1 MRMTLALVAAAL
13 VAAMAAPAADAAP
26 RDQVV
31 ISGAVVVPRDQTLG
45 DVVVVDGPVDIAGH
59 VTGDVVVVN
68 GVLTIAGTV
77 DGDVVTVVKRARL
90 LPTARVGGDL
100 HYGEKKPVIA
110 IGAQVGGE
118 VSHGG
123 WANLGTG
130 VSWAVRLLFWLAV
143 SASTLILGL
152 ALLGFAPRAADA
164 AWRVAQERT
173 GRTVAWAAGLFFGLP
188 VLAAVAI
195 ATVFGLPLGLGLLLA
210 LLPLAAVGYVTGC
223 WIMGKIVMRG
233 RPETGRIPTFLA
245 GWGILRL
252 VALIPWL
259 GWLSWFAAGAFGLS
273 ALMLAAW
280 YSSDPSRG
288 APAPT
293 APPPPPSPQPAA

>member
-1 MRMTLALVAAAL
+1 MRMALVL
-13 VAAMAAPAADAAP
+13 VATALIAGVAAPAADAAP

-31 ISGAVVVPRDQTLG
+31 ISGAVVVPQDQTLG
-45 DVVVVDGPVDIAGH
+45 NVVVIDGPVDIAGH

-68 GVLTIAGTV
+68 GALTIAGTV

-100 HYGEKKPVIA
+100 HYGEKRPVIA
-110 IGAQVGGE
+110 PGAQVGGK

-143 SASTLILGL
+143 TVSTLVLGL

-188 VLAAVAI
+188 VVAVVAM

-223 WIMGKIVMRG
+223 WVMGQIVMRG
-233 RPETGRIPTFLA
+233 RPGTGRIRIFLA

-252 VALIPWL
+252 MALIPWL

-273 ALMLAAW
+273 ALMLAGW

-288 APAPT
+288 APA
-293 APPPPPSPQPAA
+293 APPPPPSPQPAQ

>member
-1 MRMTLALVAAAL
+1 MRITLVLVAIAL
-13 VAAMAAPAADAAP
+13 MAGVAAPAADAAP

-31 ISGAVVVPRDQTLG
+31 ISGAVVVPRDQVLG
-45 DVVVVDGPVDIAGH
+45 DVVVVDGPVNIAGH

-68 GVLTIAGTV
+68 GVVTLAGTV
-77 DGDVVTVVKRARL
+77 DGDVVTVVKRAQL

-110 IGAQVGGE
+110 PGAQVAGE

-143 SASTLILGL
+143 TVSTLVLGL
-152 ALLGFAPRAADA
+152 ALLGFAPRAAEA

-188 VLAAVAI
+188 ALAAVAI

-223 WIMGKIVMRG
+223 WVMGKIVMRG
-233 RPETGRIPTFLA
+233 RPGTGRIPTFLV

-252 VALIPWL
+252 IALIPWL

-273 ALMLAAW
+273 ALILAAW

-288 APAPT
+288 APTTPQ
-293 APPPPPSPQPAA
+293 PPPPSPQPAQ

>member
-1 MRMTLALVAAAL
+1 MRMTVALVAIVLMTAL
-13 VAAMAAPAADAAP
+13 AAPAADAAP
-26 RDQVV
+26 RDEVV
-31 ISGAVVVPRDQTLG
+31 ISGVVTVARDQTLG
-45 DVVVVDGPVDIAGH
+45 DVVVIDGPVDIAGH

-68 GVLTIAGTV
+68 GVVTIAGTV

-90 LPTARVGGDL
+90 LPGARVGGDL
-100 HYGEKKPVIA
+100 HYGEKKPVISP
-110 IGAQVGGE
+110 GARVEGE

-143 SASTLILGL
+143 TVSMLALGL

-188 VLAAVAI
+188 VVAI
-195 ATVFGLPLGLGLLLA
+195 VAMATVFGLPLGLGLLLA
-210 LLPLAAVGYVTGC
+210 LLPLAAVGYVAGC
-223 WIMGKIVMRG
+223 WVVGNVVMRG
-233 RPETGRIPTFLA
+233 RPGTGRIPTFLV

-252 VALIPWL
+252 IALIPWV

-273 ALMLAAW
+273 ALMLAGW
-280 YSSDPSRG
+280 YASDASRG
-288 APAPT
+288 TPPAP
-293 APPPPPSPQPAA
+293 PPAPPPSPQPAQ